1 MENKLSVTLKNLLE
15 RRKISARKLAKETGM
30 SISTISDVL
39 NGRQP
44 SLKNLQ
50 LFSTYFD
57 VSLDYLVN
65 GKDSKNTIETDDP
78 NFDDLFEGIVKI
90 KISKLKDGK

>member
-1 MENKLSVTLKNLLE
+1 MENELSKTLKNLLE

-44 SLKNLQ
+44 SLKNLV
-50 LFSTYFD
+50 LISEYLG
-57 VSLDYLVN
+57 VSLDFLVN
-65 GKDSKNTIETDDP
+65 GQESSHKTEVEDL
-78 NFDDLFEGIVKI
+78 NFEDLFEGIVKI
-90 KISKLKDGK
+90 KISKLKDEK